1 MKRILKA
8 LLISLLIPGIA
19 LAEFPGL
26 TNSSQATL
34 YGSQQQSGPLSIDL
48 KGNLYVRAID
58 PTSGLTQSVIPLSN
72 AASPGF
78 NGPGTALVAYTN
90 ITTDTVE
97 ANSTT
102 SVLNLTAHVA
112 RVGDF
117 IKVRSGTLNAGLA
130 IPICSTATNSVT
142 MCYPFPEAVS
152 TGAND
157 IAILRPLIIGA
168 SGTTDG
174 SSIYGAGIH
183 TYIDGKYFNG
193 QTAAN
198 YSTNILK
205 LEDTAHSSGDAGV
218 QMLGVQNSGW
228 FTLNADGDY
237 SPIATGRAG
246 QVYSTIVLD
255 DTLGVSH
262 TPVRAEDAAFSN
274 GDPVVMTGAVNN
286 RSVTAYNTTNGDV
299 TPIGVNDYGGVFCD
313 LDPRYSGNTIAPNQ
327 REDTAFTDQNGVM
340 IAGGQSLSA
349 IAQTV
354 GTSGDVAPPSMD
366 LGNRFVTT
374 AAPSGEMIVG
384 CNTAVT
390 TATTGTVIAAV
401 ASKFTFITS
410 LSCTN
415 TGGTASR
422 VILEDGDGT
431 DLANVFLAATSGFA
445 AVSFPTPVRTNVVNK
460 AIQVNVI
467 TSGSS
472 TICCASGYTGVI

>member
-1 MKRILKA
+1 
-8 LLISLLIPGIA
+8 
-19 LAEFPGL
+19 L

-58 PTSGLTQSVIPLSN
+58 PSSGLTQSVIP
-72 AASPGF
+72 ASDSIGF
-78 NGPGTALVAYTN
+78 NGIAAGNFYFTDIGLSLTATTGSTTTVLAITGAGASGIRVNDYLIARAGTAGNL
-90 ITTDTVE
+90 
-97 ANSTT
+97 NSW
-102 SVLNLTAHVA
+102 SYVTA
-112 RVGDF
+112 VG
-117 IKVRSGTLNAGLA
+117 
-130 IPICSTATNSVT
+130 TNSVT
-142 MCYPFPEAVS
+142 VGTPFPTAP
-152 TGAND
+152 ANTD
-157 IAILRPLIIGA
+157 TFIVLRPQPMIAQVGLGGQYRT
-168 SGTTDG
+168 SVM
-174 SSIYGAGIH
+174 SN
-183 TYIDGKYFNG
+183 IDN
-193 QTAAN
+193 N
-198 YSTNILK
+198 YQPNQALGILK
-205 LEDTAHSSGDAGV
+205 LENGVAADGDAGV
-218 QMLGVQNSGW
+218 AVWAVRNEGAADFG
-228 FTLNADGDY
+228 NANLDY
-237 SPIATGRAG
+237 NPIAVTR
-246 QVYSTIVLD
+246 
-255 DTLGVSH
+255 
-262 TPVRAEDAAFSN
+262 
-274 GDPVVMTGAVNN
+274 TGAVEVIMNTAFNGTSGGKDVAANEDSAFADADAVIKAGGVNN

-327 REDTAFTDQNGVM
+327 REDTAFADQNGVM

-349 IAQTV
+349 IAQSV
-354 GTSGDVAPPSMD
+354 GTSGDVAPIAMD
-366 LGNRFVTT
+366 LGNRQVVT
-374 AAPSGEMIVG
+374 AAPSGEMVVG